1 MMHRLKPQIG
11 PGRELGLG
19 WRGAVFPL
27 PLVVHRYASR
37 PHFAALAL
45 QCNACPPCHFM
56 CATAAMAW
64 AWPAIYKPCA
74 QIWIASIASSSFG
87 PII

>member
-27 PLVVHRYASR
+27 PLVVQRCQPR
-37 PHFAALAL
+37 PFRSIGPAMQRVPALPFHV
-45 QCNACPPCHFM
+45 CNSGHGM
-56 CATAAMAW
+56 GMAGH
-64 AWPAIYKPCA
+64 KPCA